1 MEEWFIVHDG
11 YEVKDWSVFPRD
23 IKNYRHM
30 VGPFETESDAYSFR
44 ACVMGR
50 RDLPAFIVPKE
61 KLPFT
66 TWFTADEWE
75 EWIKEKE
82 VNNEYRK

>member
-1 MEEWFIVHDG
+1 MNEWFIVHDC
-11 YEVKDWSVFPRD
+11 YEVMDWSVFPRD
-23 IKNYRHM
+23 VKNCRHTI
-30 VGPFETESDAYSFR
+30 GPFETESDAYSFR
-44 ACVMGR
+44 ACVIGR

-75 EWIKEKE
+75 EWSKEKGGDLSD
-82 VNNEYRK
+82 RQ